1 MSEMWVVVVVEKRR
15 ARKCICTSPCTL
27 LRSRLVAST
36 AALDDLYLL
45 AICSLDMIDALAA
58 SIDVDSGLSC
68 VTTFNPPST
77 LTSNQ
82 SYLAALICSDQAIT
96 QPCRS
101 SPGMLSHYVIC
112 RSLECSN
119 RRTPPPR
126 ASFICPARGPFSFQE
141 SDHHRFFLRIL
152 YRSHDV
158 QYMICLGVS
167 HYSGISL

>member
-1 MSEMWVVVVVEKRR
+1 MVVEKRR
-15 ARKCICTSPCTL
+15 ARRCTSPCTL

-36 AALDDLYLL
+36 AALDDLYSL

-58 SIDVDSGLSC
+58 SIDVDSSLSC

-82 SYLAALICSDQAIT
+82 SYLAGLICSDQVIA

-101 SPGMLSHYVIC
+101 SPGMLPHYVIC

-119 RRTPPPR
+119 RRTPPLG
-126 ASFICPARGPFSFQE
+126 ASFICPARGPFSYQK
-141 SDHHRFFLRIL
+141 SGHHRLFLWII
-152 YRSHDV
+152 YSTHDV
-158 QYMICLGVS
+158 QYMLCLGVS
-167 HYSGISL
+167 HYSGISR